1 MKKVRPSHCAGAIEA
16 GGSEATAAAASTSK
30 EAAEVDTTDCP

>member
-1 MKKVRPSHCAGAIEA
+1 MRPSHCAGGVEA

-30 EAAEVDTTDCP
+30 GAAEVDTVDFP